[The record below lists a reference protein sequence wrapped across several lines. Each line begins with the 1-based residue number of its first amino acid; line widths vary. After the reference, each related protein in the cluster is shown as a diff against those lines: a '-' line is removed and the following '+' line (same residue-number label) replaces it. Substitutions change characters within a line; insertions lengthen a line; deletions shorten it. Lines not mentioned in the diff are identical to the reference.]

1 MIFSLFILRKTLT
14 RKHLFK
20 ELPEVCH
27 IKININKH
35 ARIRS
40 IQKLMLDVNK
50 LTVNIPEGLSNKALE
65 FAKEMW
71 LGMPKWLRYLLII
84 TVVGGALYFLYN
96 RLSLSYDVTNLEEEL
111 ANLNSHYQESVLYD
125 RYQYDIQ
132 NVVTTVKTLQIQFTT
147 LCEFQTELIDILDAS
162 HNEPTLHNQIEKL
175 RQRYKLSLDSYDKI
189 IKYQIEMYEDWL
201 KQQHNNVYRVP
212 EKKTELIENLKSK
225 KDAD

>member
-1 MIFSLFILRKTLT
+1 
-14 RKHLFK
+14 
-20 ELPEVCH
+20 
-27 IKININKH
+27 
-35 ARIRS
+35 
-40 IQKLMLDVNK
+40 MLNVNK

-132 NVVTTVKTLQIQFTT
+132 NVVTTVKTLQIQFNT
-147 LCEFQTELIDILDAS
+147 LCDFQTELIDILDAN
-162 HNEPTLHNQIEKL
+162 HNEPALHNQIEKL
-175 RQRYKLSLDSYDKI
+175 RKRYKLSLDSYDKI
-189 IKYQIEMYEDWL
+189 IQYQIEMYEDWL
-201 KQQHNNVYRVP
+201 KQQHNNVYQVP
-212 EKKTELIENLKSK
+212 ERETELIENIKSK